1 MLPAQLSLMA
11 VRGIPE
17 VRPGDDLPGLLIGA
31 MASAAIALLEND
43 ILVVAQKVVSKSEG
57 RLVDLD
63 QVKVDEFAR
72 KWSQKHGKDE
82 RITQVVL
89 NESTRIVRMDRGRLI
104 VETHGGLIC
113 ANAGV
118 DASNVPSGTVSLL
131 PVDSDKSAR
140 RLRSQ
145 LHRRTS
151 VAPGII
157 ISDTFGRPWRIGQI
171 NVALGVAGLPSRLDY
186 RGTLDSAGRALK
198 ATQIAVADEVAA
210 AAGLLMG
217 KTLGV
222 PAVLIRGLQLEPQDG
237 TGLDLIRR
245 PDLDLF
251 R

>member
-1 MLPAQLSLMA
+1 MLPAQLTMMA
-11 VRGIPE
+11 IQGIPE
-17 VRPGDDLPGLLIGA
+17 VSPGDDLAGLLIRA
-31 MASAAIALLEND
+31 MVSDALAFLESD
-43 ILVVAQKVVSKSEG
+43 IVILAQKIVSKSEG
-57 RLVDLD
+57 RLVDLEK
-63 QVKVDEFAR
+63 VKVDGFAR
-72 KWSQKHGKDE
+72 KWSRKHGKDE

-104 VETHGGLIC
+104 VETHSGLIC

-118 DASNVPSGTVSLL
+118 DASNVPDGMVSLL

-145 LHRRTS
+145 LHQCTGI
-151 VAPGII
+151 APGII

-186 RGTLDSAGRALK
+186 RGALDSFGRTLK
-198 ATQIAVADEVAA
+198 ATQIAVADELAA

-217 KTLGV
+217 KTLGL
-222 PAVLIRGLQLEPQDG
+222 PAVLIRGLELGSQGG